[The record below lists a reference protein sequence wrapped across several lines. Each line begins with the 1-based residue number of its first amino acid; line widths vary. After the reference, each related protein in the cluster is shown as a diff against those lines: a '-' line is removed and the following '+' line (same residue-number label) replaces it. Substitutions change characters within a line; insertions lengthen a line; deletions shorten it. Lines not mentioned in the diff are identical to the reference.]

1 MSTIKNIL
9 NKIEIHPSCY
19 FLLILSAFSADFLT
33 VIIIVSLLFIHELG
47 HFITAYFLDF
57 ETVKITFYPFGGISK
72 FSHDINCPLKNEI
85 MVLLMGPIV
94 QLIFSFFLLK
104 LPFFLSYNNLIIKIN
119 YNILF
124 FNLLPIY
131 PLDGGRILQCF
142 LCYFISYNLGFKIIY
157 IISTAILL
165 ILVSSFFLNPNLN
178 LLLIIIL
185 LVIKLVI
192 ESKNI
197 KYYFERFILERY
209 LYKYNFKR
217 SSIVKRTKDFK
228 RDCTHL
234 IKKGNKYLFEKE
246 YLASIYNKK
255 KS

>member
-1 MSTIKNIL
+1 MTIKNIF

-19 FLLILSAFSADFLT
+19 FLLILSVFSADFLII
-33 VIIIVSLLFIHELG
+33 IIIVLLLFIHELG
-47 HFITAYFLDF
+47 HFITAYFLNF
-57 ETVKITFYPFGGISK
+57 EPVKIIFYPFGGISK
-72 FSHDINCPLKNEI
+72 FSHDINCPLKKEVL
-85 MVLLMGPIV
+85 VLLMGPIA

-104 LPFFLSYNNLIIKIN
+104 LTFLLPYNNLIMKIN
-119 YNILF
+119 CSILF

-131 PLDGGRILQCF
+131 PLDGGRILQCL
-142 LCYFISYNLGFKIIY
+142 LCYFISYNLSFKIIY
-157 IISTAILL
+157 IISTAIVL
-165 ILVSSFFLNPNLN
+165 ILTSFFLLNPTLN

-185 LVIKLVI
+185 LIIKLVI

-209 LYKYNFKR
+209 LYKYNFKK
-217 SSIVKRTKDFK
+217 SSIAKRTKDFK

-234 IKKGNKYLFEKE
+234 IKKDNKYLLEKE